1 MAHMKIFT
9 GSMMCA
15 RPLIGSS
22 VERVYSRL
30 EPGNYFVKKDFEVQG
45 YGHYYKIACFTV
57 R

>member
-1 MAHMKIFT
+1 MKIFT